1 MSDKTEPTPPAPPV
15 DAEPAAAE
23 HEAKHPAKKP
33 YDPHVFHP
41 EKYRGS
47 GVIAPAL
54 GEGHN
59 HTPGSVPLGP
69 ETHDPGE

>member
-1 MSDKTEPTPPAPPV
+1 MSDQNEPSAPAPHV
-15 DAEPAAAE
+15 DAEPAEPE
-23 HEAKHPAKKP
+23 HKHPAKKP
-33 YDPHVFHP
+33 YDPHAFHP

-47 GVIAPAL
+47 GIISPAT

-59 HTPGSVPLGP
+59 HTPGSIPLSP